1 MQERKSQ
8 KSCIIAIN
16 SKTVEIPLKGTWKIS
31 YYAAN
36 TRPHS
41 IIEIITED
49 GIRGYGEA
57 SPAPAFMGE
66 TAYTIDMVIQ
76 KYIKPSLIGKNIFD
90 IEKIHDLM
98 DESIYGN
105 YAAKACIDMAL
116 YDAMGKTLQLPVYKL
131 LGGKY
136 RNEVDLSWVVGIK
149 EDLSRAIEEAE
160 HYVNLGYKTIKLK
173 VGNSPEQDY
182 QLVKA
187 FRTYF
192 GDKIKIRLD
201 ANQGY
206 DYVTAI
212 KLFKRL
218 EEFCL
223 ESIEQPVKR
232 WDIEGMKKVRES
244 LDVPIMADESVSSF
258 NEALSVVAH
267 NAADI
272 FNIKVGKVGGLWPAK
287 KIATVVEAA
296 GMHATAGS
304 NLELGIGSAASI
316 HFVASSRVLSY
327 PNDLLLGI
335 DLHQKDIVRTKFKV
349 EDGKVSCPD
358 LPGLGV
364 EVDMDIFRG

>member
-76 KYIKPSLIGKNIFD
+76 KHIKPSLIGKNIFD

-149 EDLSRAIEEAE
+149 EDLSRAIEVAE
-160 HYVNLGYKTIKLK
+160 HYVILGFKTI
-173 VGNSPEQDY
+173 
-182 QLVKA
+182 
-187 FRTYF
+187 
-192 GDKIKIRLD
+192 
-201 ANQGY
+201 
-206 DYVTAI
+206 
-212 KLFKRL
+212 
-218 EEFCL
+218 
-223 ESIEQPVKR
+223 
-232 WDIEGMKKVRES
+232 
-244 LDVPIMADESVSSF
+244 
-258 NEALSVVAH
+258 
-267 NAADI
+267 
-272 FNIKVGKVGGLWPAK
+272 
-287 KIATVVEAA
+287 
-296 GMHATAGS
+296 
-304 NLELGIGSAASI
+304 
-316 HFVASSRVLSY
+316 
-327 PNDLLLGI
+327 
-335 DLHQKDIVRTKFKV
+335 
-349 EDGKVSCPD
+349 
-358 LPGLGV
+358 
-364 EVDMDIFRG
+364 